1 MVKIRYND
9 LLRGSDLGPA
19 PVVVFATVVIV
30 VVVVSFD
37 EDVTIGTV
45 VVVVVAKVVGIGG
58 INVVTGKKW
67 MYVGKSRN
75 E

>member
-1 MVKIRYND
+1 MKIRYPDD

-19 PVVVFATVVIV
+19 PVVVVATVVIV

-45 VVVVVAKVVGIGG
+45 VVAKVVGIGG
-58 INVVTGKKW
+58 INVVTNKNRYLLENQE
-67 MYVGKSRN
+67 MRL
-75 E
+75 